1 MKKKQQRYTI
11 KYNEEKI
18 FQTVVIQQEDGSIVK
33 PVIEDSKSSTHF
45 HSYKR
50 IDSFNHHV
58 TNEIFPEGDSRR
70 HTEARTTEDEP
81 MINTTLA
88 GLCPDGVKPP
98 LISNIHD
105 EQERKKLIDLLRIT
119 LPEMTH
125 RPIHRQLKIPT
136 GVVARLASSL
146 LSASENNTDFE
157 VDLKKEIESE
167 DFGSDMYETI
177 MEDELRF
184 PDRTWGMTMDESKIV
199 CLLKEGIDGL
209 VLELNLKAYLQA
221 QESLI
226 KKSGFDEYLNSLDIQ
241 NRITEKMKRES

>member
-1 MKKKQQRYTI
+1 MKMKKQRYTI
-11 KYNEEKI
+11 KYDEEKI
-18 FQTVVIQQEDGSIVK
+18 FQTVAIQQKDGSIVK

-50 IDSFNHHV
+50 KDGFSHHV
-58 TNEIFPEGDSRR
+58 TNENFPKGDSRR
-70 HTEARTTEDEP
+70 HTDAGTTEDEP

-88 GLCPDGVKPP
+88 GLCPDGVNPP

-105 EQERKKLIDLLRIT
+105 EQQRKKLIDFLRMT
-119 LPEMTH
+119 LPEMTR

-167 DFGSDMYETI
+167 DFKSDMCGTI
-177 MEDELRF
+177 MEDELKF
-184 PDRTWGMTMDESKIV
+184 PDQTWGMTMDESKV
-199 CLLKEGIDGL
+199 VRLLKEGIDGL

-221 QESLI
+221 QESLF

-241 NRITEKMKRES
+241 NRITEKMKKES